1 VTVRPDPS
9 PRPTTA
15 WPDRRWVV
23 GLIISRAI
31 ITGVSVVTNK
41 RFTQLTDASQ
51 RLQHSYQALYQ
62 IERLTSELKDAASQQ
77 RGYLLTG
84 DELFLGPYDADTKS
98 VAGSLVI
105 IRSLTTDDPD
115 QLRRLNAL
123 EPLIA
128 ETMNLLGQTIQ
139 MRQSSSRA
147 ALNPDSLRQTGTLMA
162 QIDSLAGQMTDAEN
176 RLFHDRDEAAKY
188 QASLMAEIEL
198 GGSLLSVLI
207 IAAIFYLMSREI
219 GRRRQTEETLQ
230 NLNVALE
237 QRVTTRTTEL
247 RREVAERRRAEGR
260 LQSTSAFLD
269 AVIENVPA
277 MIFVKDADSGRFV
290 LLNRFGEDLL
300 GYDRRD
306 VIGKTDYD
314 IFPKEQADRLV
325 ARDRDVLVSR
335 QALVTPEEAIT
346 TRIRG
351 VRLLR
356 TTEVAVPDQTGAMR
370 YLVGFSEDISERRE
384 IEQQLRH
391 ALKMEAVGQLTGGV
405 AHDFNNLLGIIIGN
419 LDLVLDAVK
428 GDRALKEIAQAAL
441 DGALRG
447 AEVTQR
453 LLAFSRRQPLQP
465 MRINLNDRLLQVVP
479 MLRRTLG
486 DPINIQLHTA
496 PELWSVQ
503 VDSSQTDTAILNLA
517 VNSRDAMPQGGV
529 LRIETANVHLDSA
542 YASRH
547 LELHAGDY
555 VRLTV
560 EDTGVGIP
568 PPVLERVFEPFFTTK
583 GTGKGTGLGLSMVYG
598 FVKQSGGHIKIDSEV
613 GHGTSVKIYLPR
625 AAATGA
631 DEAGRDAQLRGPA
644 AGGELILVVEDNEGM
659 RAVTAKQ
666 LSGLGY
672 RVLEAD
678 SGSAALKILDGNRE
692 IALLFSDVM
701 MPGGMTG
708 YDLAKE
714 ARLRRPDLP
723 ILLTTGYATEAAAA
737 EAPTIDRLQL
747 LMKPYRMN
755 DLEDRLRQVLEHQA

>member
-1 VTVRPDPS
+1 MTVPSDPA
-9 PRPTTA
+9 PRPSRA
-15 WPDRRWVV
+15 WPDMRWVV
-23 GLIISRAI
+23 GLVISLAI
-31 ITGVSVVTNK
+31 ITGVSVVTN
-41 RFTQLTDASQ
+41 RSFTLLTDASQ

-62 IERLTSELKDAASQQ
+62 IERLTSELKDATSQQ
-77 RGYLLTG
+77 RGYLLAG
-84 DELFLGPYDADTKS
+84 DREFLAPYDVDAKS
-98 VAGSLVI
+98 VSGTLAA
-105 IRSLTTDDPD
+105 IRTLIGDDAD

-128 ETMNLLGQTIQ
+128 ETMNMLGQTIQ
-139 MRQSSSRA
+139 VRQSSSQA
-147 ALNPDSLRQTGTLMA
+147 PLNRDSLRETGTKMA
-162 QIDSLAGQMTDAEN
+162 EIDSLAGQMADAEN
-176 RLFHDRDEAAKY
+176 RRSQDRDEAAKY
-188 QASLMAEIEL
+188 QASVVGEIEL
-198 GGSLLSVLI
+198 GGGLLSVLI
-207 IAAIFYLMSREI
+207 IGITFLFMSREI
-219 GRRRQTEETLQ
+219 GERRHTEETLQ
-230 NLNVALE
+230 NLNAALE

-277 MIFVKDADSGRFV
+277 MIFVKDADNGRFV

-314 IFPKEQADRLV
+314 IFPKEQADRFV
-325 ARDRDVLVSR
+325 ARDRDVLVSH
-335 QALVTPEEAIT
+335 QALVTPEEPIA

-351 VRLLR
+351 TKLLH

-370 YLVGFSEDISERRE
+370 YLMGFSVDISERRE

-428 GDRALKEIAQAAL
+428 GDRELKDIAQAAL

-453 LLAFSRRQPLQP
+453 LLAFSRRQPVQP
-465 MRINLNDRLLQVVP
+465 MRINLNDRLQQIVP

-486 DPINIQLHTA
+486 DPISIQLHVA
-496 PELWSVQ
+496 PELWSVL
-503 VDSSQTDTAILNLA
+503 VDSSQTDTALLNLA

-529 LRIETANVHLDSA
+529 LTIETANVHLDRA
-542 YASRH
+542 FVSRH
-547 LELHAGDY
+547 LELRAGEY

-560 EDTGVGIP
+560 KDTGAGIP
-568 PPVLERVFEPFFTTK
+568 PAVLERVFEPFFTTK

-598 FVKQSGGHIKIDSEV
+598 FVKQSGGHIKIDSEI
-613 GHGTSVKIYLPR
+613 GQGTSVIIHLPR
-625 AAATGA
+625 GTATGA
-631 DEAGRDAQLRGPA
+631 DEAGQDAQPRGPA
-644 AGGELILVVEDNEGM
+644 AGGELVLVVEDNEGM

-666 LSGLGY
+666 LTGLGY

-678 SGSAALKILDGNRE
+678 SGATALKTLDGNAE
-692 IALLFSDVM
+692 IALLFSDIM

-708 YDLAKE
+708 YDLARE
-714 ARLRRPDLP
+714 ARRRRPNLP
-723 ILLTTGYATEAAAA
+723 ILLTTGYSSEAAA
-737 EAPTIDRLQL
+737 EGPKIDKLQL

-755 DLEDRLRQVLEHQA
+755 DLEDRLRQVLAAHA

>member
-1 VTVRPDPS
+1 MTVQPDPA
-9 PRPTTA
+9 PRRSSA
-15 WPDRRWVV
+15 WPDKRWVV
-23 GLIISRAI
+23 GLVISLGI
-31 ITGVSVVTNK
+31 ITAVSVITNK
-41 RFTQLTDASQ
+41 SFTLLTDASQ
-51 RLQHSYQALYQ
+51 RLQHSYQTLYQ
-62 IERLTSELKDAASQQ
+62 IERLTSGLKDAASQQ

-84 DELFLGPYDADTKS
+84 DPGFLGPYEADAKS
-98 VAGSLVI
+98 ISGTLAA
-105 IRSLTTDDPD
+105 IRALIGDEAD
-115 QLRRLNAL
+115 QLHRLDAL

-128 ETMNLLGQTIQ
+128 ETMDTLGQTIQ
-139 MRQSSSRA
+139 ARQSESHA
-147 ALNPDSLRQTGTLMA
+147 PLNLGSLRETGTQMA
-162 QIDSLAGQMTDAEN
+162 EIDSLAGQMTDAEN
-176 RLFHDRDEAAKY
+176 RVFHDRDEAAKFR
-188 QASLMAEIEL
+188 ASLMAEIEL
-198 GGSLLSVLI
+198 LGSLLSVLI
-207 IAAIFYLMSREI
+207 IGVTFLLMSREI
-219 GRRRQTEETLQ
+219 GQRRHTEETLQ
-230 NLNVALE
+230 NLNSALE

-314 IFPKEQADRLV
+314 IFPKEQADRFV
-325 ARDRDVLVSR
+325 ARDRDVLVSH
-335 QALVTPEEAIT
+335 QALVTPEESIT

-351 VRLLR
+351 VKLLH

-370 YLVGFSEDISERRE
+370 YLVGFSVDISERRE

-428 GDRALKEIAQAAL
+428 GDKALKEIAQAAL

-453 LLAFSRRQPLQP
+453 LLAFSRRQPVQP
-465 MRINLNDRLLQVVP
+465 MRINLNDRLQQIVP

-486 DPINIQLHTA
+486 DPISVQLHAA
-496 PELWSVQ
+496 PELWSVL
-503 VDSSQTDTAILNLA
+503 VDSSQTDTALLNLA

-529 LRIETANVHLDSA
+529 LTIETANVHLDSA
-542 YASRH
+542 FASRH
-547 LELHAGDY
+547 LEMRAGDY

-560 EDTGVGIP
+560 KDTGAGIP
-568 PPVLERVFEPFFTTK
+568 PAVLERVFEPFFTTK

-613 GHGTSVKIYLPR
+613 GHGTSVTIHLPR
-625 AAATGA
+625 AAATVA
-631 DEAGRDAQLRGPA
+631 DEAGRDAAPRGPS
-644 AGGELILVVEDNEGM
+644 AGGELVLVVEDNEGM

-666 LSGLGY
+666 LTGLGY

-678 SGSAALKILDGNRE
+678 SGASALKTLDGNPE

-708 YDLAKE
+708 YDLAKQ
-714 ARLRRPDLP
+714 ARQRRPDLP
-723 ILLTTGYATEAAAA
+723 VLLTTGYASEAAAA
-737 EAPTIDRLQL
+737 EAPKIEKLQL

-755 DLEDRLRQVLEHQA
+755 DLEDRLRQVLEAQA

>member
-1 VTVRPDPS
+1 MTVQPDPA
-9 PRPTTA
+9 PRRTSA
-15 WPDRRWVV
+15 WPDKRWVV
-23 GLIISRAI
+23 GLVISLGI
-31 ITGVSVVTNK
+31 ITAVSVITNK
-41 RFTQLTDASQ
+41 SFTLLTDASQ
-51 RLQHSYQALYQ
+51 RLQHSYQTLYQ
-62 IERLTSELKDAASQQ
+62 IERLTSGLKDAASQQ

-84 DELFLGPYDADTKS
+84 DPGFLGPYEADAKS
-98 VAGSLVI
+98 ISGTLAA
-105 IRSLTTDDPD
+105 IRALIGDEAD
-115 QLRRLNAL
+115 QLHRLDAL

-128 ETMNLLGQTIQ
+128 ETMDTLGQTIQ
-139 MRQSSSRA
+139 ARQSESHA
-147 ALNPDSLRQTGTLMA
+147 PLNLGSLRETGTQMA
-162 QIDSLAGQMTDAEN
+162 AIDSLAGQMTDAEN
-176 RLFHDRDEAAKY
+176 RVFHDRDEAAKFR
-188 QASLMAEIEL
+188 ASLMAEIEL
-198 GGSLLSVLI
+198 LGSLLSVLI
-207 IAAIFYLMSREI
+207 IGVTFLLMSREI
-219 GRRRQTEETLQ
+219 GQRRHTEETLQ
-230 NLNVALE
+230 NLNSALE

-314 IFPKEQADRLV
+314 IFPKEQADRFV
-325 ARDRDVLVSR
+325 ARDRDVLVSH
-335 QALVTPEEAIT
+335 QALVTPEESIT

-351 VRLLR
+351 VKLLH

-370 YLVGFSEDISERRE
+370 YLVGFSVDISERRE

-428 GDRALKEIAQAAL
+428 GDKALKEIAQAAL

-453 LLAFSRRQPLQP
+453 LLAFSRRQPVQP
-465 MRINLNDRLLQVVP
+465 MRINLNDRLQQIVP

-486 DPINIQLHTA
+486 DPISVQLHAA
-496 PELWSVQ
+496 PELWSVL
-503 VDSSQTDTAILNLA
+503 VDSSQTDTALLNLA

-529 LRIETANVHLDSA
+529 LTIETANVHLDSA
-542 YASRH
+542 FASRH
-547 LELHAGDY
+547 LEMRAGDY

-560 EDTGVGIP
+560 KDTGAGIP
-568 PPVLERVFEPFFTTK
+568 PAVLERVFEPFFTTK

-613 GHGTSVKIYLPR
+613 GHGTSVTIHLPR
-625 AAATGA
+625 AAATVA
-631 DEAGRDAQLRGPA
+631 DEAGRDAAPRGPS
-644 AGGELILVVEDNEGM
+644 AGGELVLVVEDNEGM

-666 LSGLGY
+666 LTGLGY

-678 SGSAALKILDGNRE
+678 SGASALKTLDGNPE

-708 YDLAKE
+708 YDLAKQ
-714 ARLRRPDLP
+714 ARQRRPDLP
-723 ILLTTGYATEAAAA
+723 VLLTTGYASEAAAA
-737 EAPTIDRLQL
+737 EAPKIEKLQL

-755 DLEDRLRQVLEHQA
+755 DLEDRLRQVLEAQA

>member
-1 VTVRPDPS
+1 MTVQPDPA
-9 PRPTTA
+9 PRRSSA
-15 WPDRRWVV
+15 WPDKRWVV
-23 GLIISRAI
+23 GLVISLGI
-31 ITGVSVVTNK
+31 ITAVSVITNK
-41 RFTQLTDASQ
+41 SFTLLTDASQ
-51 RLQHSYQALYQ
+51 RLQHSYQTLYQ
-62 IERLTSELKDAASQQ
+62 IERLTSGLKDAASQQ

-84 DELFLGPYDADTKS
+84 DPGFLGPYEADAKS
-98 VAGSLVI
+98 ISGTLAA
-105 IRSLTTDDPD
+105 IRALIGDEAD
-115 QLRRLNAL
+115 QLHRLDAL

-128 ETMNLLGQTIQ
+128 ETMDTLGQTIQ
-139 MRQSSSRA
+139 ARQSESHA
-147 ALNPDSLRQTGTLMA
+147 PLNLGSLRETGTQMA
-162 QIDSLAGQMTDAEN
+162 EIDSLAGQMTDAEN
-176 RLFHDRDEAAKY
+176 RVFHDRDEAAKFR
-188 QASLMAEIEL
+188 ASLMAEIEL
-198 GGSLLSVLI
+198 LGSLLSVLI
-207 IAAIFYLMSREI
+207 IGVTFLLMSREI
-219 GRRRQTEETLQ
+219 GQRRHTEETLQ
-230 NLNVALE
+230 NLNSALE

-314 IFPKEQADRLV
+314 IFPKEQADRFV
-325 ARDRDVLVSR
+325 ARDRDVLVSH
-335 QALVTPEEAIT
+335 QALVTPEESIT

-351 VRLLR
+351 VKLLH

-370 YLVGFSEDISERRE
+370 YLVGFSVDISERRE

-428 GDRALKEIAQAAL
+428 GDKALKEIAQAAL

-453 LLAFSRRQPLQP
+453 LLAFSRRQPVQP
-465 MRINLNDRLLQVVP
+465 MRINLNDRLQQIVP

-486 DPINIQLHTA
+486 DPISVQLHAA
-496 PELWSVQ
+496 PELWSVL
-503 VDSSQTDTAILNLA
+503 VDSSQTDTALLNLA

-529 LRIETANVHLDSA
+529 LTIETANVHLDSA
-542 YASRH
+542 FASRH
-547 LELHAGDY
+547 LEMRAGEY

-560 EDTGVGIP
+560 KDTGAGIP
-568 PPVLERVFEPFFTTK
+568 PAVLERVFEPFFTTK

-613 GHGTSVKIYLPR
+613 GHGTSVTIHLPR
-625 AAATGA
+625 AAATVA
-631 DEAGRDAQLRGPA
+631 DEAGRDAAPRGPS
-644 AGGELILVVEDNEGM
+644 AGGELVLVVEDNEGM

-666 LSGLGY
+666 LTGLGY

-678 SGSAALKILDGNRE
+678 SGASALKTLDGNPE

-708 YDLAKE
+708 YDLAKQ
-714 ARLRRPDLP
+714 ARQRRPDLP
-723 ILLTTGYATEAAAA
+723 VLLTTGYASEAAAA
-737 EAPTIDRLQL
+737 EAPKIEKLQL

-755 DLEDRLRQVLEHQA
+755 DLEDRLRQVLEAQA

>member
-1 VTVRPDPS
+1 MTVPSDPS
-9 PRPTTA
+9 ARPSRA
-15 WPDRRWVV
+15 WPDKRWVV
-23 GLIISRAI
+23 GLCISLTI
-31 ITGVSVVTNK
+31 ITGVSVITN
-41 RFTQLTDASQ
+41 RSFTLLTDASR
-51 RLQHSYQALYQ
+51 RLEHSYQTLYQ
-62 IERLTSELKDAASQQ
+62 IERLTSVLKDATSQQ

-84 DELFLGPYDADTKS
+84 DSAFLESYDADMNS
-98 VAGSLVI
+98 VSDTVKA
-105 IRSLTTDDPD
+105 IRTLIGDDAD

-128 ETMNLLGQTIQ
+128 ETMNMLGQTIQ
-139 MRQSSSRA
+139 ARESSSRA
-147 ALNPDSLRQTGTLMA
+147 PLNPDALRETATQMSE
-162 QIDSLAGQMTDAEN
+162 IDSLAGQMTDAEN

-188 QASLMAEIEL
+188 QASLMGEIEL
-198 GGSLLSVLI
+198 VGSLLSVLI
-207 IAAIFYLMSREI
+207 IGVTFLLMSREI
-219 GRRRQTEETLQ
+219 GRRRHTEETLQ
-230 NLNVALE
+230 NLNAALE

-277 MIFVKDADSGRFV
+277 MIFVKDAESRRFV

-314 IFPKEQADRLV
+314 IFPKEQADRFV
-325 ARDRDVLVSR
+325 ARDRDVLVSN
-335 QALVTPEEAIT
+335 QALVTPEETIT

-351 VRLLR
+351 TKLLH

-370 YLVGFSEDISERRE
+370 YLVGFSVDISERRE

-428 GDRALKEIAQAAL
+428 GDKALKEIAQAAL

-453 LLAFSRRQPLQP
+453 LLAFSRRQPVQP
-465 MRINLNDRLLQVVP
+465 MRINLNDRLQQIVP

-486 DPINIQLHTA
+486 DPISVQLQAA
-496 PELWSVQ
+496 PDLWSVQ
-503 VDSSQTDTAILNLA
+503 VDSSQTDTALLNLA

-529 LRIETANVHLDSA
+529 LTIETANIHLDSA
-542 YASRH
+542 SASRH
-547 LELHAGDY
+547 LELRAGDY

-560 EDTGVGIP
+560 KDTGAGIP
-568 PPVLERVFEPFFTTK
+568 PAVLERVFEPFFTTK

-598 FVKQSGGHIKIDSEV
+598 FVKQSRGHIKIDSEI
-613 GHGTSVKIYLPR
+613 GHGTSVVIHLPR
-625 AAATGA
+625 AAASVA
-631 DEAGRDAQLRGPA
+631 DEAGRDAEPRGPA

-666 LSGLGY
+666 LTGLGY

-678 SGSAALKILDGNRE
+678 SGSAALKTLDGNSE

-708 YDLAKE
+708 YDLAKQ
-714 ARLRRPDLP
+714 ARQRRPNLP
-723 ILLTTGYATEAAAA
+723 ILLTTGYASEAVAA
-737 EAPTIDRLQL
+737 EAPKIEKLQL

-755 DLEDRLRQVLEHQA
+755 DLEDRLRQVLEGQA